1 VGIDSLRYFWT
12 ARSPEGTAVD
22 LERVIQRY
30 QAAWKRP
37 RVVLIGYSQ
46 GADVLPFI
54 LERLLERTRSSIVA
68 TVALSLSTTA
78 TFEFHVRNWVGASG
92 DRPTLPEVERLA
104 PGSLLCVYGK
114 EDGDALCPQLDSS
127 VFGVVQ
133 LPGDHHFNGDYDRLS
148 TIVLDALAGNSR
160 PRQ

>member
-1 VGIDSLRYFWT
+1 MGIDSLRYFWT

-22 LERVIQRY
+22 LQRVIQRY

-54 LERLLERTRSSIVA
+54 LNRLLERTRSSIVA

-104 PGSLLCVYGK
+104 PGPCCVSTARRTGTRCVRSSIRASLASCSCRGIIILTAITTG
-114 EDGDALCPQLDSS
+114 CPPSC
-127 VFGVVQ
+127 
-133 LPGDHHFNGDYDRLS
+133 S
-148 TIVLDALAGNSR
+148 TR
-160 PRQ
+160 